1 MVIPAKN
8 SAICGLTVAI
18 STLTYVYAIYLTNFP
33 VVMMFKSCNILSVI
47 LVGVMCSRVKDKKL
61 KLGTK
66 KIVVGVLVTLGIIL
80 FKLTDPNSFK
90 EDGNKTELLGII
102 LLIASLLA
110 DGFLPDFQAEIKS
123 VYKPQPMEM
132 MTDINKWVTI
142 ISVLY
147 STVLL
152 EIWDIIV
159 FMGTHHKFLIHM
171 LIMGVLSTMG
181 QMFVY
186 RMIKQFKQHFVPFV
200 ITTRKIFTVGLSIL
214 YYHHATNFWQILGL
228 ILVFLVVTFEFV
240 SELIWEKQDEHAAAS
255 AQEISLSKG
264 ETEVLSDQ

>member
-1 MVIPAKN
+1 MLSAGLGCRRHLRQLSRHRRHSRVDVLVSPSRLKKKYLNDVTNEEDHFGWAAGFLIFPCGITWLLGSIINHFQIKKEDRVVIPAKN

-90 EDGNKTELLGII
+90 EDGNKTELLGIV

-147 STVLL
+147 ST
-152 EIWDIIV
+152 
-159 FMGTHHKFLIHM
+159 M
-171 LIMGVLSTMG
+171 L
-181 QMFVY
+181 F
-186 RMIKQFKQHFVPFV
+186 
-200 ITTRKIFTVGLSIL
+200 
-214 YYHHATNFWQILGL
+214 
-228 ILVFLVVTFEFV
+228 
-240 SELIWEKQDEHAAAS
+240 
-255 AQEISLSKG
+255 
-264 ETEVLSDQ
+264 